1 MTTYYLVQGDD
12 APQIRVVLTRENTGL
27 AIDVSDATVVLKF
40 RKKGTSTVLST
51 LTSITPSEE
60 KPDGVAIFN
69 WGATDLDV
77 PAGNYEGEIEIYFTL
92 QDVTETIYETL
103 DFVVREDF

>member
-27 AIDVSDATVVLKF
+27 AIDVSDATVTLKF
-40 RKKGTSTVLST
+40 RKKGTGTVLST
-51 LTSITPSEE
+51 LTSIAPSEE
-60 KPDGVAIFN
+60 KIDGVAIFN

-77 PAGNYEGEIEIYFTL
+77 PAGNYEGEIEVHFTL
-92 QDVTETIYETL
+92 EDVTETIYETL

>member
-12 APQIRVVLTRENTGL
+12 APQIRVVLTRENDNS
-27 AIDVSDATVVLKF
+27 AIDVSEAAVRLKF
-40 RKKGTSTVLST
+40 RKKGTNTVLAT
-51 LTSITPSEE
+51 LTSVAPAEE
-60 KPDGVAIFN
+60 QPDGVAIFN

-77 PAGNYEGEIEIYFTL
+77 PAGNYEGEVEIVFDL
-92 QDVTETIYETL
+92 ENVTETVYETL